1 MTKNNHFEKLN
12 RLLNEQASDDDVRQE
27 GTSVY
32 HYAETL
38 ARIENALVV
47 VSDLA
52 NGTSRLY
59 SGTFAKRLGIDG
71 YSSKDSIW
79 EKEILELM
87 TEQEQEEK
95 FIAELRF
102 FHYLRRLPK
111 MKKKEYFLISKLR
124 FKNSLDVLH
133 RMFYIYDENM
143 ESVMYAVCI
152 YSPMIFDYHGKSFVV
167 NATTGLKE
175 ELTSEANDAV
185 LSKRER
191 QILQLI
197 ASGHKS
203 LDIAEAL
210 SISKNTVSRHRQEIL
225 SKLHVKNSIEACR
238 LAKSMGII

>member
-1 MTKNNHFEKLN
+1 MTKNNHFEKLD
-12 RLLNEQASDDDVRQE
+12 RILKGQASDDVVDKDA
-27 GTSVY
+27 SVY
-32 HYAETL
+32 HYAQTL
-38 ARIENALVV
+38 AQIENAMVV
-47 VSDLA
+47 VSDLKK
-52 NGTSRLY
+52 GTSRFFPG
-59 SGTFAKRLGIDG
+59 SFAKRLGIEG
-71 YSSKDSIW
+71 YTSEDSIW
-79 EKEILELM
+79 EKEIFGLM
-87 TEQEQEEK
+87 TEHEQEEK

-175 ELTSEANDAV
+175 ELTSEANEAV

-197 ASGHKS
+197 ASGQKS

-225 SKLHVKNSIEACR
+225 AKLHVKNSIEACR